1 MVKVVLLLSAKVLIG
16 FGRRTTSSSARVN
29 LPKEMDGRDSVA
41 FAHFW
46 FFFFFFPSSRSY
58 FYEKTKKRYVMKRE
72 TLGESFDRSSFI
84 S

>member
-1 MVKVVLLLSAKVLIG
+1 MVKVVVLLSAKVLIG

-46 FFFFFFPSSRSY
+46 FFFSSSRSY